1 MSTLLE
7 VYEGMVKSAAEAEGQ
22 EAIATEQDAVTEE
35 RVEVLAKYAAASDDL
50 LAEEYGEDYT
60 EDDVIKLATMMI
72 DHDVE
77 QEDAME
83 RIHGVFR
90 HLQPVTRV
98 IDGVRHHI
106 VIRLLKRI

>member
-83 RIHGVFR
+83 RVADFEAAGQIMARAFKTE
-90 HLQPVTRV
+90 LDTLAESN
-98 IDGVRHHI
+98 DSE
-106 VIRLLKRI
+106 